1 MDSAKRDSIIYDLR
15 RVKELILG
23 SDVKINRERLSA
35 GDFSAV
41 QIQDE
46 MKMNQAYL
54 ALFEIFRKLEELD

>member
-1 MDSAKRDSIIYDLR
+1 MDSNKRDAIIIELR

-23 SDVKINRERLSA
+23 SDIKINKERLQA

-41 QIQDE
+41 NIQDE

-54 ALFEIFRKLEELD
+54 ALFEIFRKLEEID